1 MRHIIQKWSKEE
13 LPEICDPFDASVIS
27 EKVNHLQILAVKLR
41 EKRVANGALRLDQP
55 KITFSMD
62 RDTMLPQGF
71 QLYEHRH
78 SNKLIEE
85 FMLLANSAVAKK
97 IADTYPELALLRRHP
112 EPKGDVMDG
121 TLELLSKCGESHTKG
136 YSQQRRFSIINSRSP
151 IFRPSGTVEFRNV
164 ENVGGIIETP

>member
-1 MRHIIQKWSKEE
+1 MRE
-13 LPEICDPFDASVIS
+13 
-27 EKVNHLQILAVKLR
+27 R
-41 EKRVANGALRLDQP
+41 RVANGALRLDQP

-97 IADTYPELALLRRHP
+97 IADSYPEQAMLRRHP
-112 EPKGDVMDG
+112 EPKRDVMEG
-121 TLELLSKCGESHTKG
+121 TLEMLSHCGEDN
-136 YSQQRRFSIINSRSP
+136 QRFIMNVHIRYLKYPSFRSSYN
-151 IFRPSGTVEFRNV
+151 IESGHLQV
-164 ENVGGIIETP
+164 VGTNFEMP

>member
-1 MRHIIQKWSKEE
+1 MCHIIQKWSKEE
-13 LPEICDPFDASVIS
+13 LPEIYDPYDASLIS

-97 IADTYPELALLRRHP
+97 IADAYPELALLRRHP
-112 EPKGDVMDG
+112 EPKRDVMEG
-121 TLELLSKCGESHTKG
+121 TLALLSKCGEFLSFLQKDIPRSDHFP
-136 YSQQRRFSIINSRSP
+136 SQSP
-151 IFRPSGTVEFRNV
+151 NFQTLRYI
-164 ENVGGIIETP
+164 